1 MVKDK
6 LISASSTTAIDKAD
20 MLQTYDGYK
29 LKFSMIG
36 MELAVD
42 DHKDDTC
49 AICLASKIGKGA
61 TCAGIYSDG

>member
-1 MVKDK
+1 MVEDK
-6 LISASSTTAIDKAD
+6 LIVASSTTAIDKAD